1 MYLIQMLEN
10 KKNVYKCTKLVK
22 PYPIYRG
29 DTHLLFDELRTCF
42 LEYIQTFE
50 LRVFLSSLFH
60 SITAEVLTEECNSI
74 SFVICTQRYRNNT
87 ISYHLLL
94 LLPSSFFRGFQT

>member
-1 MYLIQMLEN
+1 MNFESVFLNIF
-10 KKNVYKCTKLVK
+10 KL
-22 PYPIYRG
+22 
-29 DTHLLFDELRTCF
+29 
-42 LEYIQTFE
+42 FE

-60 SITAEVLTEECNSI
+60 SITTEVLTEEYDSI